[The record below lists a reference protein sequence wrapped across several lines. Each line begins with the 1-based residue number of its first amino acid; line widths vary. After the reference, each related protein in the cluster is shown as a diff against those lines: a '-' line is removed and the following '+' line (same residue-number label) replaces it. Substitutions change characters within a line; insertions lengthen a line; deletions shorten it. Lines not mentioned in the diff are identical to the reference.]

1 MNYEIIKNSN
11 SIIEHYSIESFD
23 WEETIKKETSLLQY
37 FNNPGHIKKIWW
49 ADYKVIKSEEFN
61 EKFLIASER
70 YFGSYTSLFKSNVK
84 NDAEKLL
91 LVKQIRQ
98 RCLRIKDYVWYQL
111 IDEKLFK
118 EYLDKQIAYIIDY
131 YVRNPLNQNKS
142 NAIGWQ
148 VSPIFSKELI
158 QQYPFEALLR
168 VQGAYPRLVTLEKF
182 EQLSSHPDFI
192 KSSSFDEIFIWYS
205 AWIKQSK
212 GKY

>member
-1 MNYEIIKNSN
+1 M
-11 SIIEHYSIESFD
+11 
-23 WEETIKKETSLLQY
+23 
-37 FNNPGHIKKIWW
+37 
-49 ADYKVIKSEEFN
+49 
-61 EKFLIASER
+61 
-70 YFGSYTSLFKSNVK
+70 FKSNVK

-131 YVRNPLNQNKS
+131 YARNPLNQHKS
-142 NAIGWQ
+142 NVIGWQ

-192 KSSSFDEIFIWYS
+192 KASSFDEIFSWYS